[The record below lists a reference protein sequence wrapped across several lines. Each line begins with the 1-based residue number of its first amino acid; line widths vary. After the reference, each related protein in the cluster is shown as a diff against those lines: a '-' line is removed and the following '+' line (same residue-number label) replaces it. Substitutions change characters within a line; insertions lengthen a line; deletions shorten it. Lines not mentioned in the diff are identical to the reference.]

1 MNKESNIAYIDGQNL
16 HLGTK
21 AEWWQIDFTRF
32 RVYLRD
38 KYKVSEAYYFMWFF
52 DETATKLYTKLEQ
65 AWFIVVM
72 RDHTVNLVG
81 KKKGNVDV
89 DIVFEMMRSLIDN
102 QSFDKIILVSGDGD
116 YIKPVKYLIERWKF
130 KKILF
135 PNRKYST
142 LYKKIKAEYWINLSE
157 KDIKKKVMYIPK
169 KKTEK
174 VKKQIKKQIKKNK
187 PKKPQKNNKPNNK
200 KTNKKKGRP

>member
-1 MNKESNIAYIDGQNL
+1 MARPKKEKNIAYIDGQNL

-21 AEWWQIDFTRF
+21 AEGWQIDFTRF
-32 RVYLRD
+32 RIYLRD

-52 DETATKLYTKLEQ
+52 DETASKLYTKLEE

-89 DIVFEMMRSLIDN
+89 DIVFEMMKSLIEN
-102 QSFDKIILVSGDGD
+102 ESFDKIVLVSGDGD

-135 PNRKYST
+135 PNGKYST
-142 LYKKIKAEYWINLSE
+142 LYKKIKHQYGLNLSIKGVRKKIDYRKKEE
-157 KDIKKKVMYIPK
+157 KKD
-169 KKTEK
+169 
-174 VKKQIKKQIKKNK
+174 
-187 PKKPQKNNKPNNK
+187 
-200 KTNKKKGRP
+200 NKKKGRP